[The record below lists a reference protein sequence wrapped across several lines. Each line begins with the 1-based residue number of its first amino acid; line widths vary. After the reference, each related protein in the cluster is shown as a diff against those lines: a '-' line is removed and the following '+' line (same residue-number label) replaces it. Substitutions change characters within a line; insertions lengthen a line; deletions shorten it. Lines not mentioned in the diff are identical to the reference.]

1 MARISKRHN
10 KPKKKFYKRKG
21 FFLIIGI
28 IIGVVFVAG
37 LYQTSV
43 YFSTNESCMMCHV
56 HPHAEESWELS
67 VHVNNGSGVMVNCV
81 DCHLPPKDDTW
92 AHYTAKLALGARDVW
107 GYITKD
113 SADFN
118 WDMKSELEHAVK
130 YIPNESCVK
139 CHQNLFP
146 KGITDDGITAHLY
159 YEDNSEKLDLQCISC
174 HLDAGHYNP
183 NYAHGQM
190 VGIPGMSGSYEVD
203 SSRFYTEPAHVTH
216 FANFREQIPGT
227 AVSFNMIAIDGGTF
241 NMGSPKKEPFRNP
254 DESPQHEVTVSSF
267 FMAEVETTWNQYWA
281 FYSETMSEGRT
292 PPEVVYQNNLNALGV
307 DAISGPTPPFGYP
320 DQGWGQGDRP
330 AITMTHYAAETFCQ
344 WLSEKTGKKYRLPT
358 EAEWEY
364 AARGGKETSYFFPGS
379 AKDFSEHGFMR
390 NIFKPKTDSISS
402 YVIYKQN
409 SSGRTQLPSEVMPNP
424 FGLRN
429 MLGNVME
436 YTADKYDS
444 EAYNNRGSNT
454 VDPIV
459 TEGDEWVVRGGYYNS
474 DAADVR
480 SASRSHTEHDD
491 WMRTDPQQPK
501 SIWWYSDIKGIG
513 FRVVCDPDSSLK

>member
-1 MARISKRHN
+1 MARISKRNN

-183 NYAHGQM
+183 NY
-190 VGIPGMSGSYEVD
+190 GMAL
-203 SSRFYTEPAHVTH
+203 SR
-216 FANFREQIPGT
+216 NF
-227 AVSFNMIAIDGGTF
+227 
-241 NMGSPKKEPFRNP
+241 PF
-254 DESPQHEVTVSSF
+254 
-267 FMAEVETTWNQYWA
+267 
-281 FYSETMSEGRT
+281 
-292 PPEVVYQNNLNALGV
+292 
-307 DAISGPTPPFGYP
+307 
-320 DQGWGQGDRP
+320 
-330 AITMTHYAAETFCQ
+330 
-344 WLSEKTGKKYRLPT
+344 
-358 EAEWEY
+358 
-364 AARGGKETSYFFPGS
+364 
-379 AKDFSEHGFMR
+379 
-390 NIFKPKTDSISS
+390 
-402 YVIYKQN
+402 
-409 SSGRTQLPSEVMPNP
+409 
-424 FGLRN
+424 
-429 MLGNVME
+429 
-436 YTADKYDS
+436 
-444 EAYNNRGSNT
+444 
-454 VDPIV
+454 
-459 TEGDEWVVRGGYYNS
+459 
-474 DAADVR
+474 
-480 SASRSHTEHDD
+480 
-491 WMRTDPQQPK
+491 
-501 SIWWYSDIKGIG
+501 
-513 FRVVCDPDSSLK
+513 